1 MGTQVA
7 AFFMED
13 LYDDFIKISF
23 RSKDDVDVNQF
34 SRNHFN
40 GGGHINAAGGKYMK
54 SIEET
59 IEDFKEKIEQEEF

>member
-1 MGTQVA
+1 
-7 AFFMED
+7 MED

-23 RSKDDVDVNQF
+23 RSKDEVDVNQF

-54 SIEET
+54 TIEET
-59 IEDFKEKIEQEEF
+59 IVDFKEKIALEDF